1 MAYLR
6 IKIFT
11 VTNLQLTM
19 KIICV
24 GRNYVAHAAE
34 LGNEIPDSP
43 MLFMKPHTALLLDNK
58 PIYYPDFTNDLNY
71 EAELVLKICKN
82 GRHVQPEFADSYYDQ
97 IGFGI
102 DFTARDLQQKCKEK
116 GHPWEIAKA
125 FDQSAALSK
134 QFIDVKLLP
143 DTKSIKFDMTLNGK
157 VVQQGDS
164 SLMIYSFTDIIC
176 YASKFFKLQ
185 LGDYIYTGTPA
196 GVGPVHR
203 GDILVGSIEG
213 MKMLSCEIK

>member
-1 MAYLR
+1 
-6 IKIFT
+6 
-11 VTNLQLTM
+11 M

-24 GRNYVAHAAE
+24 GRNYVAHIAE
-34 LGNEIPDSP
+34 LGNEVPDSP

-58 PIYYPDFTNDLNY
+58 PMYYPDFTNDLNY

-82 GRHVQPEFADSYYDQ
+82 GRHIQPEFADTYYDQ
-97 IGFGI
+97 VGFGI

-125 FDQSAALSK
+125 FDHSAALSK
-134 QFIDVKLLP
+134 EFISVKDLP
-143 DTKSIKFDMTLNGK
+143 NLTAIKFDMTLNGK

-164 SLMIYSFTDIIC
+164 SLMIYSFNDIIC
-176 YASKFFKLQ
+176 YSSKFFRLQ
-185 LGDYIYTGTPA
+185 LGDYIYTGTPS
-196 GVGPVHR
+196 GVGPVKR

-213 MKMLSCEIK
+213 QKLLSCEIK

>member
-1 MAYLR
+1 
-6 IKIFT
+6 
-11 VTNLQLTM
+11 M

-34 LGNEIPDSP
+34 LGNEVPDSP

-58 PIYYPDFTNDLNY
+58 PMYYPDFTRDLNY
-71 EAELVLKICKN
+71 EGELVLKICKN
-82 GRHVQPEFADSYYDQ
+82 GRHIQPEFADSYYDQ

-125 FDQSAALSK
+125 FDNSAALSR
-134 QFIDVKLLP
+134 QFINIKDIP
-143 DTKSIKFDMTLNGK
+143 DPASIKFEMLLNGN
-157 VVQQGDS
+157 VVQKGDS
-164 SLMIYSFTDIIC
+164 SLMIFSFNDIIC

-185 LGDYIYTGTPA
+185 LGDYIFTGTPS
-196 GVGPVHR
+196 GVGPVQR
-203 GDILVGSIEG
+203 GDTLTGTIEG
-213 MKMLSCEIK
+213 QHMLTCEIR

>member
-1 MAYLR
+1 
-6 IKIFT
+6 
-11 VTNLQLTM
+11 M

-34 LGNEIPDSP
+34 LGNEVPDSP

-58 PIYYPDFTNDLNY
+58 PMYYPDFTYDLNY

-82 GRHVQPEFADSYYDQ
+82 GRHVQPEFADTYYDQ

-125 FDQSAALSK
+125 FDNSAPLSK
-134 QFIDVKLLP
+134 QFINVKDLP
-143 DTKSIKFDMTLNGK
+143 NRSSIKFEMTLNGE
-157 VVQQGDS
+157 VVQKGDS
-164 SLMIYSFTDIIC
+164 SLMFCFVRFHFSF
-176 YASKFFKLQ
+176 
-185 LGDYIYTGTPA
+185 
-196 GVGPVHR
+196 H
-203 GDILVGSIEG
+203 G
-213 MKMLSCEIK
+213 MHL